1 MLGRG
6 NVDVF
11 NYMNDKQ
18 WHLGSSSSAQAKI
31 LQSCKI
37 IKTVNTFKTSLISD
51 VTNHRGAIN
60 VEHNIECLY
69 LIFYAQIYLLVY
81 CSFSI
86 EVLRF

>member
-1 MLGRG
+1 MSALEALNVGDGHPGAARVYQMLGRG

-31 LQSCKI
+31 FRSCKK

-51 VTNHRGAIN
+51 VTDHSN
-60 VEHNIECLY
+60 VTVNAAEL
-69 LIFYAQIYLLVY
+69 QP
-81 CSFSI
+81 S
-86 EVLRF
+86 